1 MYTKFFSFLAAVCLT
16 AAFTACDSG
25 EYEYHSTGFY
35 PTSSGKEIFADQT
48 IDSVRV
54 VSYDSWSLT
63 NDCPWMKI
71 SSNGQYAPLQVEVK
85 PGTAVS
91 TRLDLEITPNLTN
104 EIRTDFIRV
113 KSSFGKIGTVSK
125 RITQYPYINIIQPDV
140 NVIEK
145 DGKKVYVFDKL
156 VSYRGKESNDA
167 KPTLTFIVYSATATL
182 TSDQEWIQPVQTKDF
197 KTSERV
203 KVELDVQPNT
213 TGKARFATLTLSSN
227 GVSTPISVTQG
238 ANPKK

>member
-1 MYTKFFSFLAAVCLT
+1 MYTKFFFLSFLAAVCLT

-71 SSNGQYAPLQVEVK
+71 SSNGQYAPLEVEVR

-91 TRLDLEITPNLTN
+91 TRLDLEITPNLTS
-104 EIRTDFIRV
+104 EVRTDFIRV
-113 KSSFGKIGTVSK
+113 KSSFRQNRYGVEAHHTISLF
-125 RITQYPYINIIQPDV
+125 NIIQPDV

-203 KVELDVQPNT
+203 KVELDVSN
-213 TGKARFATLTLSSN
+213 LTPRVKH
-227 GVSTPISVTQG
+227 VSLR
-238 ANPKK
+238 